1 MSEEGKK
8 EMKTIEIDPKEMKS
22 GTCRLDSSLGEK
34 LAICKSDDGKIRIFK
49 VEE

>member
-1 MSEEGKK
+1 MGEEDGKEK
-8 EMKTIEIDPKEMKS
+8 KTIEIDPKELKS
-22 GTCRLDSSLGEK
+22 GVCRIDSSLGEK